1 MKKNE
6 LITSILDLFD
16 EIERLSKEL
25 ERDIYQRNL
34 ENKYRNS
41 PDINTRLTKIEEFAI
56 EYAKDK
62 LVDEI
67 IFSWEREVRV
77 SKNTETGQLEY
88 TTFQRWLEKTIN
100 KDRIPKNLSY
110 EEIINFLDEKLKSL
124 YVEEKNK
131 ALARFEEKEEVKE

>member
-1 MKKNE
+1 MKKVE
-6 LITSILDLFD
+6 LITSILDLYD

-25 ERDIYQRNL
+25 ERGIYQRNL

-41 PDINTRLTKIEEFAI
+41 PDTRLTKIEEFAI

-67 IFSWEREVRV
+67 TLFSWNREVKV

-88 TTFQRWLEKTIN
+88 TTFERWLEKTIN

-110 EEIINFLDEKLKSL
+110 EEVINFLDEKLKSL

-131 ALARFEEKEEVKE
+131 ALAKFEEKEEVKE

>member
-1 MKKNE
+1 MKKIE
-6 LITSILDLFD
+6 LITSILDLYD

-34 ENKYRNS
+34 ENKYQNS
-41 PDINTRLTKIEEFAI
+41 PDANTRLTKIEKFAI

-62 LVDEI
+62 IVDEI
-67 IFSWEREVRV
+67 TFSWEREVRV

-88 TTFQRWLEKTIN
+88 TTFQRWLEKAIN

-110 EEIINFLDEKLKSL
+110 EEIINFLDEKLKHL
-124 YVEEKNK
+124 YAEEKNK
-131 ALARFEEKEEVKE
+131 ALARFKEKEEKE

>member
-1 MKKNE
+1 MKKIE
-6 LITSILDLFD
+6 LITSILDLYD

-25 ERDIYQRNL
+25 ERDTYQRNL

-41 PDINTRLTKIEEFAI
+41 PDTRLTKIEEFAI

-67 IFSWEREVRV
+67 TLFSWNREVKV

-88 TTFQRWLEKTIN
+88 TTFERWLEKTIN

-110 EEIINFLDEKLKSL
+110 EELINFLDEKLKSL

>member
-1 MKKNE
+1 MKKVE
-6 LITSILDLFD
+6 LITSILDLYD

-41 PDINTRLTKIEEFAI
+41 PDTRLTKIEEFAI

-67 IFSWEREVRV
+67 TLFSWNREVKV
-77 SKNTETGQLEY
+77 SKDTETGQLEY

-131 ALARFEEKEEVKE
+131 ALASFEEKEEVKE

>member
-1 MKKNE
+1 MKKIE
-6 LITSILDLFD
+6 LITSLLDLYD

-34 ENKYRNS
+34 ENKYQNS
-41 PDINTRLTKIEEFAI
+41 PNTRLTKIEEFAI

-62 LVDEI
+62 LIKEI
-67 IFSWEREVRV
+67 IFSWNREVKV
-77 SKNTETGQLEY
+77 SKDTETGQLRY
-88 TTFQRWLEKTIN
+88 TTFERWLENIIN
-100 KDRIPKNLSY
+100 KDGIPKNLSY
-110 EEIINFLDEKLKSL
+110 EETINFLDEKLKSL